1 MSTYELAIAS
11 EHTGFDLKTELV
23 EYIKS
28 KPISIKDLGPY
39 SFVKVD
45 YPDYGKRL
53 SEALLDGE
61 CERGILIC
69 GNGIG
74 MSIVANRCS
83 GIRAALCTTQNMAH
97 YARAHNNANVLVLG
111 SRNHGADE
119 AKKIV
124 DTFLNQR
131 FEGGR
136 HSERVKK
143 IS

>member
-1 MSTYELAIAS
+1 MTTCELAIAS
-11 EHTGFDLKTELV
+11 EHTGFDLKTELI

-28 KPISIKDLGPY
+28 KPISLKDLGPY
-39 SFVKVD
+39 SFAKVD

-61 CERGILIC
+61 CSRGILIC

-83 GIRAALCTTQNMAH
+83 GIRAALCTNKSMAH

-111 SRNHGADE
+111 SRNHSYE
-119 AKKIV
+119 RAKEILDV
-124 DTFLNQR
+124 FLTQR

-136 HSERVKK
+136 HSERLKK